1 MAVSS
6 PRGPLLAWVRYRGR
20 DLKLT
25 GFETVIG
32 RSASCQI
39 VLDDGLVSR
48 RHAQITLE
56 DDRVVVHDLGSVN
69 GVYINGVRLEGSKE
83 VTDGDRILIGKQELM
98 VRTARAGGVNSA
110 TLAEHRDRS
119 AAETLTGLEPA
130 PFAVVP
136 PTTGEPSGDTEATR
150 KGDAF
155 DLLGGVA
162 DKVLAMG
169 RGAEAER
176 ILSNYLRNLLAS
188 QRRGGMEA
196 NPVVIEK
203 ATSYAIKLARAT
215 GKGSWVDY
223 AIELNQL
230 CQKPLPGVI
239 VEELYQFV
247 RQVDIDLKL
256 LREYVAVLKA
266 KEHGLGPA
274 ERFIVQRIEGLER
287 LVAAR

>member
-1 MAVSS
+1 
-6 PRGPLLAWVRYRGR
+6 
-20 DLKLT
+20 
-25 GFETVIG
+25 
-32 RSASCQI
+32 
-39 VLDDGLVSR
+39 
-48 RHAQITLE
+48 
-56 DDRVVVHDLGSVN
+56 
-69 GVYINGVRLEGSKE
+69 KE
-83 VTDGDRILIGKQELM
+83 VSDGDRILIGKQELM
-98 VRTARAGGVNSA
+98 VRTARAGGMNSV

-130 PFAVVP
+130 PFTTVP
-136 PTTGEPSGDTEATR
+136 AAAGEPSGDTEATR

-188 QRRGGMEA
+188 QRRGGAEIQPA
-196 NPVVIEK
+196 VLDK
-203 ATSYAIKLARAT
+203 ATSYSIKLARAT

-230 CQKPLPGVI
+230 CKKPLPGVI

-247 RQVDIDLKL
+247 RQVDVDLKR

-266 KEHGLGPA
+266 TEQSMGPA

-287 LVAAR
+287 LVASR